1 MNATQKA
8 VSKCSYLL
16 KMVHPQPV
24 TQIKTDKTA
33 SKGDITR
40 TSTSR
45 KRLSKAIDTQAS
57 SIIS

>member
-40 TSTSR
+40 TSR